1 MPNKA
6 LIASAVAALATFA
19 LLRAYLHRFE
29 LEATGGPKR
38 QVVVLA
44 RDLEHGAVIEREALA
59 SRELPES
66 YLESRHVASHDLDR
80 LVGLTLAVPGRA
92 GEALLWTDLTSLRRG
107 AARLSSL
114 LPAGTRAMTLA
125 PRGGGGGGDSLLEP
139 GDRVDVLA
147 TRGESSADGTPRT
160 RVVAEA
166 VLVLAVGGLADAS
179 SKPRRGG
186 VTVAVTPEQGR
197 ALAEAELTTTLRLL
211 LRNGDELALAPD
223 ARAEGDRPALPA
235 SHRRTDQEEE

>member
-1 MPNKA
+1 VPRKA

-19 LLRAYLHRFE
+19 LLRVYLHRFE

-38 QVVVLA
+38 QVVMLS
-44 RDLEHGAVIEREALA
+44 RDLEPGAPVEREALA
-59 SRELPES
+59 TRDLPES
-66 YLESRHVASHDLDR
+66 YLESRHVTARDLDR

-114 LPAGTRAMTLA
+114 LPSGMRAITLA
-125 PRGGGGGGDSLLEP
+125 PRGGGSDALLEP

-147 TRGESSADGTPRT
+147 TRNGRGADGLPQT
-160 RVVAEA
+160 RIVAEG
-166 VLVLAVGGLADAS
+166 VLVLATGEPADAANE
-179 SKPRRGG
+179 PRRGTRRGG
-186 VTVAVTPEQGR
+186 VTVAVTPEQGQ

-211 LRNGDELALAPD
+211 LRDTE
-223 ARAEGDRPALPA
+223 
-235 SHRRTDQEEE
+235 QE